1 MQTHEIQR
9 IASQI
14 FTANQ
19 RGDRFEP
26 LTGVDKPASL
36 ADAYRIQDQVYHLFA
51 TEGGLGELGGHKI
64 ALTSQAVQQLC
75 GVSEPAYGSIFR
87 SQIYSSGHQVNT
99 ADFVRLGL
107 EFEIAVEIGTDVPPG
122 RTDWDKDS
130 IAPYV
135 RACMPAFELIE
146 DRDADYSRLDAASI
160 LTARCWCDG
169 IVRGP
174 VSPGWQQLDLSACEV
189 SLWINGERI
198 DQGRT
203 GDSMGHPLNGLAWIA
218 CHLAEQGRQLKQGE
232 FVMTGSALKT
242 QVARAGDQVEYR
254 VDGLGSVAVQITG
267 E

>member
-1 MQTHEIQR
+1 MQAREIER

-14 FTANQ
+14 FAANQ

-26 LTGVDKPASL
+26 LSGNDKPASL
-36 ADAYRIQDQVYHLFA
+36 ADAYRIQDRVYQLFA
-51 TEGGLGELGGHKI
+51 TEGGLGDLGGHKI

-87 SQIYSSGHQVNT
+87 SQIYPSGHQVNPS
-99 ADFVRLGL
+99 DFVRLGL

-122 RTDWDKDS
+122 RNDWDKDS

-135 RACMPAFELIE
+135 RTCMPAFELIE

-160 LTARCWCDG
+160 LTDRCWCVG
-169 IVRGP
+169 IVHGP
-174 VSPGWQQLDLSACEV
+174 ENPGWQALDLSSCAA
-189 SLWINGERI
+189 SLWINGELL
-198 DQGRT
+198 DSGKT

-218 CHLAEQGRQLKQGE
+218 RHLSEQGRQLKQGE

-242 QVARAGDQVEYR
+242 RVAQPGDQVEYR
-254 VDGLGSVAVQITG
+254 VDGLGSVTVQIA
-267 E
+267 EK